1 MNDKQNL
8 NSNQDDDKTIVFS
21 SSNKGQDFDNSDKT
35 VVSNDSDKTQIQSSP
50 SISSE
55 NKGNPVQDSQNSSGS
70 SNSISN
76 IENLKN
82 MNKKSNT
89 SKTAVA
95 AGVVGAVGAGIA
107 GAALGTIYS
116 DEIKDAFPVE
126 GFDAPESPEA
136 EAKTVIPENPINQ
149 VGTASVVDNDRQ
161 AINGTNAPVDN
172 SSTYELSATDADGN
186 TYSVSFVDNDSDG
199 KIDSQT
205 ANIHFVD
212 GSSISYTETGENI
225 NPLFSN
231 NSGIASIEDFG
242 GMPDFVDDTNSA
254 THMYEVQAGDTLSQ
268 IAADNDTSI
277 ANIIELNP
285 EISDPDVIYAH
296 QNIEIPNNDNISN
309 PYEGGVGLGNES
321 VGESI
326 VYVDDSVGVMDE
338 ASTPDG
344 SYEDVDWA
352 SFNDDPVVADNSDYD
367 SALSQTDFDNYGS
380 SDSYYEYGND
390 DVSSEFI

>member
-21 SSNKGQDFDNSDKT
+21 SSNKVQDLDNSDKT

-50 SISSE
+50 SISSDNTE
-55 NKGNPVQDSQNSSGS
+55 KPVQDSNDSSDS
-70 SNSISN
+70 SITSSKID
-76 IENLKN
+76 NLKN
-82 MNKKSNT
+82 MNKKSVT
-89 SKTAVA
+89 STAAVA
-95 AGVVGAVGAGIA
+95 AAVVGAGVA

-116 DEIKDAFPVE
+116 DEIKDVFPVE

-136 EAKTVIPENPINQ
+136 EAEAEAVTAENPTNPIDI
-149 VGTASVVDNDRQ
+149 ASVVDHG
-161 AINGTNAPVDN
+161 INAGQTSNPSVDH
-172 SSTYELSATDADGN
+172 SSTYQVSATDAAGN
-186 TYSVSFVDNDSDG
+186 IYSVSLVDNDSDG

-205 ANIHFVD
+205 TNIHFVD

-242 GMPDFVDDTNSA
+242 GMPDFLGDTNSA

-277 ANIIELNP
+277 ANIMELNP
-285 EISDPDVIYAH
+285 EISNPDVIYAN
-296 QNIEIPNNDNISN
+296 QDIKIPNNDNISN
-309 PYEGGVGLGNES
+309 PYEGGVGIQNQSVVYGDVSNDSNATEGN
-321 VGESI
+321 
-326 VYVDDSVGVMDE
+326 YDS
-338 ASTPDG
+338 
-344 SYEDVDWA
+344 VDWA

-380 SDSYYEYGND
+380 TDSYYEYGND
-390 DVSSEFI
+390 DVSSDFI

>member
-1 MNDKQNL
+1 MNDKTNL
-8 NSNQDDDKTIVFS
+8 NTNQDDDKTIVFS
-21 SSNKGQDFDNSDKT
+21 SSNKTQDFDNSDKT

-50 SISSE
+50 TVSSE
-55 NKGNPVQDSQNSSGS
+55 NIEKPAQESQNTSEVAS
-70 SNSISN
+70 SNS

-82 MNKKSNT
+82 MNKQSGT
-89 SKTAVA
+89 SKAAVA
-95 AGVVGAVGAGIA
+95 AGVVGAGVA

-136 EAKTVIPENPINQ
+136 EALTATPENPINQ
-149 VGTASVVDNDRQ
+149 LGNASVVNNGQ
-161 AINGTNAPVDN
+161 NPINTTNVPVDH
-172 SSTYELSATDADGN
+172 SSTFEMSSTDADGN
-186 TYSVSFVDNDSDG
+186 TYSVSFIDNDSDG

-205 ANIHFVD
+205 ASIHFVD
-212 GSSISYTETGENI
+212 GTSFSYTETGENLD
-225 NPLFSN
+225 PLFSN
-231 NSGIASIEDFG
+231 NSAIASPEDFTG
-242 GMPDFVDDTNSA
+242 IPDYVQGNNSD

-321 VGESI
+321 VESVGESI
-326 VYVDDSVGVMDE
+326 AYSDDSVGVIDE

-344 SYEDVDWA
+344 SYEDVDWN
-352 SFNDDPVVADNSDYD
+352 SFEEDPIVADNSDYD
-367 SALSQTDFDNYGS
+367 SALSQTDFDNYGAT
-380 SDSYYEYGND
+380 DSYYEYGND

>member
-21 SSNKGQDFDNSDKT
+21 SSNKGQEIDNSDKT

-50 SISSE
+50 TISSE
-55 NKGNPVQDSQNSSGS
+55 NIEKPVQESQNSSEVAS
-70 SNSISN
+70 SNN

-82 MNKKSNT
+82 MNKQSGT
-89 SKTAVA
+89 SKAAVA
-95 AGVVGAVGAGIA
+95 AGVVGASVA

-136 EAKTVIPENPINQ
+136 EAQTATPENPINQ
-149 VGTASVVDNDRQ
+149 VGNASVVDNAHQ
-161 AINGTNAPVDN
+161 AINGTNAPVDH
-172 SSTYELSATDADGN
+172 SSTYEMSATDAHGN
-186 TYSVSFVDNDSDG
+186 TYSVSFIDNDSDG

-212 GSSISYTETGENI
+212 GSSVTYTETGDNL

-231 NSGIASIEDFG
+231 NSGIASPGDFASI
-242 GMPDFVDDTNSA
+242 PDFVQDDNSA
-254 THMYEVQAGDTLSQ
+254 THIYEVQAGDTLSQ
-268 IAADNDTSI
+268 IAADNNTSV

-309 PYEGGVGLGNES
+309 PYEGGVGLGNDS
-321 VGESI
+321 VVYVEESI
-326 VYVDDSVGVMDE
+326 AYNDDSIGVVDE

-344 SYEDVDWA
+344 NYEDVDWN
-352 SFNDDPVVADNSDYD
+352 SFEEDPVVADNSDYD
-367 SALSQTDFDNYGS
+367 SALSQTDFDDYGS
-380 SDSYYEYGND
+380 TDSYYESGND
-390 DVSSEFI
+390 SVSSEFI

>member
-1 MNDKQNL
+1 MNDNKNL
-8 NSNQDDDKTIVFS
+8 NSNLDDDKTIVFS
-21 SSNKGQDFDNSDKT
+21 SSNKGQEICNSDKT
-35 VVSNDSDKTQIQSSP
+35 VFSYDSDKTQIQSSP
-50 SISSE
+50 TISSE
-55 NKGNPVQDSQNSSGS
+55 NIEKPVKESQNSIDS
-70 SNSISN
+70 SNSSSN

-89 SKTAVA
+89 SKAAVA
-95 AGVVGAVGAGIA
+95 AGVVGAGIA
-107 GAALGTIYS
+107 GTALGTIYS

-136 EAKTVIPENPINQ
+136 EAQTTIPENPINQ
-149 VGTASVVDNDRQ
+149 VGTASVVDNTQ
-161 AINGTNAPVDN
+161 HAINGTNPTVDH
-172 SSTYELSATDADGN
+172 SSTYELSATDANGN

-212 GSSISYTETGENI
+212 GSSISYTESGENI

-242 GMPDFVDDTNSA
+242 GMPDFVQGDNSA
-254 THMYEVQAGDTLSQ
+254 THIYEVQAGDTLSQ

-285 EISDPDVIYAH
+285 EINDPDLIYAH

-309 PYEGGVGLGNES
+309 PYEGGVGLGNDSIEY
-321 VGESI
+321 VEESI
-326 VYVDDSVGVMDE
+326 AYNDDSIGVVDE
-338 ASTPDG
+338 ASAPDG
-344 SYEDVDWA
+344 NYEDIDWN
-352 SFNDDPVVADNSDYD
+352 SFEEDPVVADNSDYD
-367 SALSQTDFDNYGS
+367 SALSQTDFDDYGS
-380 SDSYYEYGND
+380 TDSYYESGND
-390 DVSSEFI
+390 SVSSEFI

>member
-1 MNDKQNL
+1 MNDKPNL
-8 NSNQDDDKTIVFS
+8 NTNQDDDKTIVFS
-21 SSNKGQDFDNSDKT
+21 SSNKTQDFDNSDKT

-50 SISSE
+50 TVSSE
-55 NKGNPVQDSQNSSGS
+55 NIEKPAQESQNTSEVAS
-70 SNSISN
+70 SNT

-82 MNKKSNT
+82 MNKQSGT
-89 SKTAVA
+89 SKAAVA
-95 AGVVGAVGAGIA
+95 AGVVGAGVA

-116 DEIKDAFPVE
+116 DEIKDVFPVE

-136 EAKTVIPENPINQ
+136 EALTATPENPINQ
-149 VGTASVVDNDRQ
+149 LGNASVLNNGQ
-161 AINGTNAPVDN
+161 NPINTTNVPVDH
-172 SSTYELSATDADGN
+172 SSTFEMSSTDADGN
-186 TYSVSFVDNDSDG
+186 TYSVSFIDNDSDG

-205 ANIHFVD
+205 ASIHFVD
-212 GSSISYTETGENI
+212 GTSISYTETGENLD
-225 NPLFSN
+225 PLFSN
-231 NSGIASIEDFG
+231 NSAIASPEDFTG
-242 GMPDFVDDTNSA
+242 IPDYVQGNNSD

-321 VGESI
+321 VEYVGESI
-326 VYVDDSVGVMDE
+326 AYSDDSVGVIDE

-344 SYEDVDWA
+344 SYEDVDWN
-352 SFNDDPVVADNSDYD
+352 SFEEDPIVADNSDYD
-367 SALSQTDFDNYGS
+367 SALSQTDFDNYGAT
-380 SDSYYEYGND
+380 DSYYEYGND

>member
-1 MNDKQNL
+1 MNDKPNL
-8 NSNQDDDKTIVFS
+8 NTNQDDDKTIVFS
-21 SSNKGQDFDNSDKT
+21 SSNKTQDFDNSDKT

-50 SISSE
+50 TVSSE
-55 NKGNPVQDSQNSSGS
+55 NIEKPAQESQNTSEVAS
-70 SNSISN
+70 SNT

-82 MNKKSNT
+82 MNKQSGT
-89 SKTAVA
+89 SKAAVA
-95 AGVVGAVGAGIA
+95 AGVVGAGVA

-116 DEIKDAFPVE
+116 DEIKDVFPVE

-136 EAKTVIPENPINQ
+136 EALTATPENPINQ
-149 VGTASVVDNDRQ
+149 LGNASVVNNGQ
-161 AINGTNAPVDN
+161 NPINTTNVPVDH
-172 SSTYELSATDADGN
+172 SSTFEMSSTDADGN
-186 TYSVSFVDNDSDG
+186 TYSVSFIDNDSDG

-205 ANIHFVD
+205 ASIHFVD
-212 GSSISYTETGENI
+212 GTSFSYTETGENLD
-225 NPLFSN
+225 PLFSN
-231 NSGIASIEDFG
+231 NSAIASPEDFTG
-242 GMPDFVDDTNSA
+242 IPDYVQGNNSD

-321 VGESI
+321 VESVGESI
-326 VYVDDSVGVMDE
+326 AYSDDSVGVIDE

-344 SYEDVDWA
+344 SYEDVDWN
-352 SFNDDPVVADNSDYD
+352 SFEEDPIVADNSDYD
-367 SALSQTDFDNYGS
+367 SALSQTDFDNYGAT
-380 SDSYYEYGND
+380 DSYYEYGND

>member
-1 MNDKQNL
+1 MNNKKNL
-8 NSNQDDDKTIVFS
+8 NSNLDDDKTIVFS
-21 SSNKGQDFDNSDKT
+21 SSNKGQEIDNSDKT

-50 SISSE
+50 TISSE
-55 NKGNPVQDSQNSSGS
+55 NIEKPVQESQNSSEVAS
-70 SNSISN
+70 SNN

-82 MNKKSNT
+82 MNKQSGT
-89 SKTAVA
+89 SKAAVA
-95 AGVVGAVGAGIA
+95 AGVVGASVA

-136 EAKTVIPENPINQ
+136 EAQTATPENPINQ
-149 VGTASVVDNDRQ
+149 VGNASVVDNAHQ
-161 AINGTNAPVDN
+161 AINGTNAPVDH
-172 SSTYELSATDADGN
+172 SSTYEMSATDAHGN
-186 TYSVSFVDNDSDG
+186 TYSVSFIDTDSDG

-212 GSSISYTETGENI
+212 GSSVTYTETGDNL

-231 NSGIASIEDFG
+231 NSGIASPGDFASI
-242 GMPDFVDDTNSA
+242 PDFVQDDNSA
-254 THMYEVQAGDTLSQ
+254 THIYEVQAGDTLSQ
-268 IAADNDTSI
+268 IAADNNTSV

-309 PYEGGVGLGNES
+309 PYEGGVGLGNDS
-321 VGESI
+321 VVYVEESI
-326 VYVDDSVGVMDE
+326 AYNDDSIGVVDE

-344 SYEDVDWA
+344 NYEDVDWN
-352 SFNDDPVVADNSDYD
+352 SFEEDPVVADNSDYD
-367 SALSQTDFDNYGS
+367 SALSQTDFDDYGS
-380 SDSYYEYGND
+380 TDSYYESGND
-390 DVSSEFI
+390 SVSSEFI

>member
-1 MNDKQNL
+1 MNNKKNL
-8 NSNQDDDKTIVFS
+8 NSNLDDDKTIVFS
-21 SSNKGQDFDNSDKT
+21 SSNKGQEIDNSDKT

-50 SISSE
+50 TISSE
-55 NKGNPVQDSQNSSGS
+55 NIEKPVQESQNSSEVAS
-70 SNSISN
+70 SNN

-82 MNKKSNT
+82 MNKQSGT
-89 SKTAVA
+89 SKAAVA
-95 AGVVGAVGAGIA
+95 AGVVGASVA

-136 EAKTVIPENPINQ
+136 EAQTATPENPINQ
-149 VGTASVVDNDRQ
+149 VGNASVVDNAHQ
-161 AINGTNAPVDN
+161 AINGTNAPVDH
-172 SSTYELSATDADGN
+172 SSTYEMSATDAHGN
-186 TYSVSFVDNDSDG
+186 TYSVSFIDNDSDG

-212 GSSISYTETGENI
+212 GSSVTYTETGDNL

-231 NSGIASIEDFG
+231 NSGIASPGDFASI
-242 GMPDFVDDTNSA
+242 PDFVQDDNSA
-254 THMYEVQAGDTLSQ
+254 THIYEVQAGDTLSQ
-268 IAADNDTSI
+268 IAADNNTSV

-309 PYEGGVGLGNES
+309 PYEGGVGLGNDS
-321 VGESI
+321 VVYVEESI
-326 VYVDDSVGVMDE
+326 AYNDDSIGVVDE

-344 SYEDVDWA
+344 NYEDVDWN
-352 SFNDDPVVADNSDYD
+352 SFEEDPVVADNSDYD
-367 SALSQTDFDNYGS
+367 SALSQTDFDDYGS
-380 SDSYYEYGND
+380 TDSYYESGND
-390 DVSSEFI
+390 SVSSEFI